1 MAYGSVMCCWRMTLV
16 LIPVTIEKYGI
27 CASFVTRRLGGNPY
41 YSARSK
47 EPASIYSNMK
57 DNGFKLLVTVAF
69 IALCGYYLYPS
80 VQNLFLSNK
89 IAGLSGEELSTYEQ
103 ENNATIKTVKE
114 KSLKLGL
121 DLLGGMHVTL
131 EVKIDALVRELASDV
146 DQAFEEVLAEAS
158 AETVSGSTSLIDV
171 FSQKFTARDPNALLS
186 RYFRDADANITRR
199 SSNAE
204 VVAYLQTEAD
214 EAILR
219 AIEIIRQR
227 VDRFGV
233 TEPSIQRAGA
243 RRIVVELPGV
253 TDPDRVRSLLKGTAK
268 LEFRLMA
275 DPAALLRTA
284 QLAIEQYQEEA
295 VVDSTADAL
304 LAADSSSVASDTT
317 SDIDALLAIEQEG
330 PSNRL
335 LELVQPY
342 PQASVRFGYISE
354 QDTSA
359 FNTLMKEP
367 QFQELLPTNTT
378 LMYLSRS
385 IGTTPEG
392 FEVYDI
398 LGVRNEVELD
408 GSVITDANV
417 DFDEFNRPKVSMAMN
432 GEGARIWARLTGA
445 NVNRQV
451 AVVMDNIVFSNPV
464 INERIAGGR
473 TEISGL
479 DSQAEAQDIVNVLKS
494 GALPAP
500 LVIVE
505 ERTVGPSL
513 GQASINAGLNSILVG
528 LLLVA
533 LFMIFYYR
541 TAGLVADL
549 ALVINIIF
557 ILGILA
563 GFQATLTLP
572 GIAGI
577 VLTIGMAVDANVLIF
592 ERVREEQSTGK
603 SLKAAI
609 DGGYAKALSAIFDAN
624 ITTFF
629 VGAILYSFGVGP
641 IKGFA
646 VTLMAGIIASL
657 FSAIVIT
664 RIVFDYM
671 VIEKRKQISYG

>member
-1 MAYGSVMCCWRMTLV
+1 
-16 LIPVTIEKYGI
+16 
-27 CASFVTRRLGGNPY
+27 
-41 YSARSK
+41 
-47 EPASIYSNMK
+47 MK
-57 DNGFKLLVTVAF
+57 DNGFKIFLTLAF
-69 IALCGYYLYPS
+69 VALCGYYLYPS
-80 VQNLFLSNK
+80 VQNLFLTNK
-89 IAGLSGEELSTYEQ
+89 IEKMSGEERAAYEQ
-103 ENNATIKTVKE
+103 ENNTTIKTVKD

-131 EVKIDALVRELASDV
+131 EVRIDALVRELASDV
-146 DQAFEEVLAEAS
+146 DQTFEEVLVEATERS
-158 AETVSGSTSLIDV
+158 ASGSVSLIDA
-171 FSQKFTARDPNALLS
+171 FSQAFTERDPNALLS
-186 RYFRDADANITRR
+186 RYFRDTDADITRR
-199 SSNAE
+199 STNAE

-233 TEPSIQRAGA
+233 TEPSIQRQGA

-253 TDPDRVRSLLKGTAK
+253 TEQDRVRTLLKGTAK

-275 DPAALLRTA
+275 EPQALLRTA
-284 QLAIEQYQEEA
+284 QLAIEAYQEE
-295 VVDSTADAL
+295 VVADSSADAL
-304 LAADSSSVASDTT
+304 LAADSAGVVSDTT
-317 SDIDALLAIEQEG
+317 SDIDALLALEEQG
-330 PSNRL
+330 PVNRL
-335 LELVQPY
+335 LEIVQPY
-342 PQASVRFGYISE
+342 PQAGVRFGVVSE
-354 QDTSA
+354 QDTAA
-359 FNTLMKEP
+359 FNALMKEP
-367 QFQELLPTNTT
+367 VFQDLLPNNTT
-378 LMYLSRS
+378 LMYLASPS
-385 IGTTPEG
+385 GVNADG
-392 FEVYDI
+392 FEVYEI
-398 LGVRNEVELD
+398 LGVRQEVELD

-417 DFDEFNRPKVSMAMN
+417 DFDEFNRAKVSMAMN
-432 GEGARIWARLTGA
+432 GEGARIWARITGA
-445 NVNRQV
+445 NVNKNV
-451 AVVMDNIVFSNPV
+451 AVVMDNTVYSFPV

-473 TEISGL
+473 TEINGL
-479 DSQAEAQDIVNVLKS
+479 DSQEEAQDIVNVLKS

-513 GQASINAGLNSILVG
+513 GEASIQAGLNSILVG

-541 TAGLVADL
+541 TAGIVADL
-549 ALVINIIF
+549 ALIINVIF

-592 ERVREEQSTGK
+592 ERVREEQNTGK
-603 SLKAAI
+603 TLKAAME
-609 DGGYAKALSAIFDAN
+609 GGYAKALSAIFDAN

-646 VTLMAGIIASL
+646 VTLMAGIIASM

-664 RIVFDYM
+664 RIVMDYM
-671 VIEKRKQISYG
+671 VVERRMQVNYG